1 MNDKT
6 QSISSLQ
13 DIYKVIVKISI
24 SIALAISFSVNFS
37 YAREFEIGI
46 GTHIS
51 YYPENSNYYIE
62 LVKKYGFTSIRDELP
77 WTNVDNG
84 DGTYAIPKYRKKN
97 DDLFNN
103 SQNIGGISSM
113 LVLDYGHLKYTGGG
127 YPQDEKDINQFVQYA
142 SWIANRYKG
151 KVKYYEI
158 WNEWLLGTGI
168 KPRLQKY
175 RPSDDIYFKL
185 VKETSQAI
193 RKIDPNAIIVTGSFN
208 PNNEKDKEWI
218 LGLLDSGLMDYI
230 DGLSLHPY
238 TYNTGSSVKE
248 SAEGNLDIIDAF
260 SNELKQKYHKTIP
273 LYITEIG
280 VPTYKGRWGVTE
292 EKAALFAMKYT
303 LMAKSREYIKGIWW
317 YDLKDDGND
326 ENNKEHRFGFF
337 TNAFQE
343 KKAATLFLENKSVI
357 DQCLIQEIK
366 NNIKAQLVC
375 GGDVNIISLEDRVF
389 LSKIRSNSN

>member
-375 GGDVNIISLEDRVF
+375 GGDVNTISLEDRVF
-389 LSKIRSNSN
+389 LSKMRSNSN

>member
-317 YDLKDDGND
+317 YDLKDEGND